1 MSNSSYSVVDWEL
14 SLSLLQDGTVLD
26 EKEVA
31 SLSLVDAV
39 VHHASLAQRP
49 SQTKVESTGG
59 QPTSSDSERTTEQDN
74 VATVKQENTGIDS
87 ISLL

>member
-1 MSNSSYSVVDWEL
+1 MPA
-14 SLSLLQDGTVLD
+14 QDGTVLD

-39 VHHASLAQRP
+39 MHHASLAQRP

-59 QPTSSDSERTTEQDN
+59 QQTSSDSDRAGDRDS
-74 VATVKQENTGIDS
+74 VASVKQENTGV
-87 ISLL
+87 

>member
-1 MSNSSYSVVDWEL
+1 M
-14 SLSLLQDGTVLD
+14 LD

-59 QPTSSDSERTTEQDN
+59 QQTSSDSERTTDQDN
-74 VATVKQENTGIDS
+74 VATVKPENTGTNY
-87 ISLL
+87 ISLVFVNKIIVIVPQQKI